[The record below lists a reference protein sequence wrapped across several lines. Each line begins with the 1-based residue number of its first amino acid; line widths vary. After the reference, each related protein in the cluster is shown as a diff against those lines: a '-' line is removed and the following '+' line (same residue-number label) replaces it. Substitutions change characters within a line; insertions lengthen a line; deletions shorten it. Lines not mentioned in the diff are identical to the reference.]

1 MKTDLAM
8 ADSSNVFECPASYY
22 NPATK
27 KWESG
32 CFTLNRIHIQFVNN
46 SLDKNEPFHLCLS
59 LSTVT
64 GIEKRQSNF
73 IYPSLVVCIGSEK
86 HWFGSFA
93 SRDAVYNLLEL
104 FWREALISKPHIKP
118 SPIKVCKSNSS
129 LGKELLG
136 LLNESENILIET
148 ANELSD
154 QNRQL
159 YDVEEAVE
167 DLNDDLAKAE
177 DAIKC
182 NSLLQIFP
190 NVSDSDKDD
199 TNVVPEVPSHRYKVT
214 FSFSN
219 TENKTD
225 WEKGILVVSSDII
238 SLKVEENTLMQVTK
252 DELEVI
258 KVIYLDTFHTHFLN
272 IYIFIT

>member
-1 MKTDLAM
+1 MKADLAM
-8 ADSSNVFECPASYY
+8 TDSSNVFDCPASYY

-32 CFTLNRIHIQFVNN
+32 CFTLNKIHIQFVNN
-46 SLDKNEPFHLCLS
+46 SLDNNEPFHLCLP

-73 IYPSLVVCIGSEK
+73 IYPSLVVCVGSEK

-93 SRDAVYNLLEL
+93 NRDAVYNLLEL
-104 FWREALISKPHIKP
+104 FWREALISRPHIKP
-118 SPIKVCKSNSS
+118 SPIKVCKTNSS

-136 LLNESENILIET
+136 ILNESENILIET
-148 ANELSD
+148 ANDLSD
-154 QNRQL
+154 QSRQL

-190 NVSDSDKDD
+190 NVLDSDKDN
-199 TNVVPEVPSHRYKVT
+199 TNVVPELPSHKYKVT

-219 TENKTD
+219 IENKTD
-225 WEKGILVVSSDII
+225 WEKGILVVTNDII

-252 DELEVI
+252 DELEII
-258 KVIYLDTFHTHFLN
+258 KVIYLNISHSFLK
-272 IYIFIT
+272 ICIFII